1 MTPALTTREPV
12 LTDVTRWPDGPVIS
26 AALRPAVPRLIDQMI
41 EAIRAEI
48 PEFDRPLRGRFGEV
62 VRRTTTASIERFLA
76 LLAGEERDARARSD
90 LYVEVG
96 RGELRSGRPLELLL
110 SAYRTGGRVMWRGFA
125 AAGQEAGLDP
135 EALYRVAEALF
146 AYVDELSAESAEGY
160 ADEQSLLA
168 GERERERR
176 LMLEIL
182 LRRPPADLI
191 VAQAQAARAEWLL
204 PDALAPVATLAAHMP
219 ASHLEHRL
227 PFGSLAVNMD
237 GTTVAL
243 VPDLDAPGRLAEV
256 ERALGGVPATR
267 GPTVPWDQAAEAI
280 DRAVLAVS
288 LQQAGL
294 LPEHGLA
301 AADDHLLELILHRDP
316 ERARALADRALAGL
330 DALSPA
336 SRERLTETLEAWL
349 ANACNTTATAKAL
362 HVHAQTLRYRL
373 RQLEEVLGGD
383 RLSDHRS
390 RVELELAL
398 LTRQT
403 RG

>member
-1 MTPALTTREPV
+1 MSQALTTREPV

-26 AALRPAVPRLIDQMI
+26 AALRPAVPHLVDEMI
-41 EAIRAEI
+41 AAIRAEI
-48 PEFDRPLRGRFGEV
+48 PAFDRPLRGRFGEL
-62 VRRTTTASIERFLA
+62 VRRTVTESLERFLA

-96 RGELRSGRPLELLL
+96 RGELRSGRPLEMLL

-135 EALYRVAEALF
+135 AALYRVAEALF

-182 LRRPPADLI
+182 LRRPPADFV
-191 VAQAQAARAEWLL
+191 VAQAQAVRAEWLL
-204 PDALAPVATLAAHMP
+204 PDSFAPVATLAAHVP
-219 ASHLEHRL
+219 PRHLEHRL
-227 PFGSLAVNMD
+227 PLGSLAANVD

-256 ERALGGVPATR
+256 ERALGGAPATR
-267 GPTVPWDQAAEAI
+267 GPTVPWDGAAEAI
-280 DRAVLAVS
+280 DRAILGVQ
-288 LQQAGL
+288 LQQAGIL
-294 LPEHGLA
+294 AEEGLA

-316 ERARALADRALAGL
+316 ERACALADRALAGL
-330 DALSPA
+330 DALSDS
-336 SRERLTETLEAWL
+336 SRDRLTETLEAWL
-349 ANACNTTATAKAL
+349 ANACNTTATANAL

-373 RQLEEVLGGD
+373 RQLEEVLGSD
-383 RLSDHRS
+383 RLNDHRS
-390 RVELELAL
+390 RIELELAL
-398 LTRQT
+398 MTRQA
-403 RG
+403 RP